1 MEFWEKITLNDH
13 QKHFYHSI
21 SPGEVFKLEMARYK
35 LGFRKYEDWIK
46 FNLKEGLAKPVSFL
60 IRKFSKPR
68 ELIID
73 EYVSEGGTLVDLG
86 CGTGNFCKLA
96 AHKFKKVYGLDFVP
110 ESVESAQKQ
119 EITNAEFQVLD
130 LNQTPLPFPVQSIDT
145 VVSIVTLDY
154 VYNLNSLILEIK
166 RILKELLE
174 IEEITNIW
182 RLSGDCGL
190 FMKVEIPSIEQF
202 NPLIEEK
209 ISQIKGVK
217 IVETCFITD
226 VIK

>member
-1 MEFWEKITLNDH
+1 MDIVDLKILELLKDDSRMSFND
-13 QKHFYHSI
+13 I
-21 SPGEVFKLEMARYK
+21 SQNVGKTEATVRRRVKKLKDE
-35 LGFRKYEDWIK
+35 GIIK
-46 FNLKEGLAKPVSFL
+46 RFTIEYRIDN
-60 IRKFSKPR
+60 KPR
-68 ELIID
+68 TRATVKVEPD
-73 EYVSEGGTLVDLG
+73 
-86 CGTGNFCKLA
+86 
-96 AHKFKKVYGLDFVP
+96 FK
-110 ESVESAQKQ
+110 
-119 EITNAEFQVLD
+119 
-130 LNQTPLPFPVQSIDT
+130 
-145 VVSIVTLDY
+145 
-154 VYNLNSLILEIK
+154 EIK

-190 FMKVEIPSIEQF
+190 FMKVEIESIEKF

>member
-1 MEFWEKITLNDH
+1 MDIVDLKILELLKDNSRMSFNEISQSVGKTEATVRRRVKKLND
-13 QKHFYHSI
+13 
-21 SPGEVFKLEMARYK
+21 
-35 LGFRKYEDWIK
+35 
-46 FNLKEGLAKPVSFL
+46 EGV
-60 IRKFSKPR
+60 IRKFTIDYDIDNKPR
-68 ELIID
+68 TRATVKVEPD
-73 EYVSEGGTLVDLG
+73 
-86 CGTGNFCKLA
+86 
-96 AHKFKKVYGLDFVP
+96 FKEV
-110 ESVESAQKQ
+110 
-119 EITNAEFQVLD
+119 
-130 LNQTPLPFPVQSIDT
+130 
-145 VVSIVTLDY
+145 
-154 VYNLNSLILEIK
+154 K
-166 RILKELLE
+166 RILRELLE

>member
-1 MEFWEKITLNDH
+1 MDIVDLKILELLKDNSRMS
-13 QKHFYHSI
+13 FNEI
-21 SPGEVFKLEMARYK
+21 SQSVGKTEATVRRRVKKLTDD
-35 LGFRKYEDWIK
+35 G
-46 FNLKEGLAKPVSFL
+46 V
-60 IRKFSKPR
+60 IRKFTIDYTIDNKPR
-68 ELIID
+68 TRATVKVEPD
-73 EYVSEGGTLVDLG
+73 
-86 CGTGNFCKLA
+86 
-96 AHKFKKVYGLDFVP
+96 FK
-110 ESVESAQKQ
+110 
-119 EITNAEFQVLD
+119 
-130 LNQTPLPFPVQSIDT
+130 
-145 VVSIVTLDY
+145 
-154 VYNLNSLILEIK
+154 EIK
-166 RILKELLE
+166 RILRELLD

>member
-1 MEFWEKITLNDH
+1 MDIVDLKI
-13 QKHFYHSI
+13 
-21 SPGEVFKLEMARYK
+21 LE
-35 LGFRKYEDWIK
+35 L
-46 FNLKEGLAKPVSFL
+46 LKENSRMSFNDISQNVGKTEAT
-60 IRKFSKPR
+60 IRRRVKKLTEEGIIKKFTIDFNIDNKPR
-68 ELIID
+68 TRATVKVEPD
-73 EYVSEGGTLVDLG
+73 
-86 CGTGNFCKLA
+86 
-96 AHKFKKVYGLDFVP
+96 FK
-110 ESVESAQKQ
+110 
-119 EITNAEFQVLD
+119 
-130 LNQTPLPFPVQSIDT
+130 
-145 VVSIVTLDY
+145 
-154 VYNLNSLILEIK
+154 EIK

>member
-1 MEFWEKITLNDH
+1 MDIVDLKILELLKDNSRMY
-13 QKHFYHSI
+13 FNEI
-21 SPGEVFKLEMARYK
+21 SQRVGKTEATVRRRVKKLT
-35 LGFRKYEDWIK
+35 D
-46 FNLKEGLAKPVSFL
+46 EGV
-60 IRKFSKPR
+60 IRKFTIDYAIDNKPR
-68 ELIID
+68 TRAT
-73 EYVSEGGTLVDLG
+73 V
-86 CGTGNFCKLA
+86 KLEPD
-96 AHKFKKVYGLDFVP
+96 FK
-110 ESVESAQKQ
+110 
-119 EITNAEFQVLD
+119 
-130 LNQTPLPFPVQSIDT
+130 
-145 VVSIVTLDY
+145 
-154 VYNLNSLILEIK
+154 EIK
-166 RILKELLE
+166 RILKELLD

>member
-1 MEFWEKITLNDH
+1 MDIVDLKI
-13 QKHFYHSI
+13 
-21 SPGEVFKLEMARYK
+21 LE
-35 LGFRKYEDWIK
+35 L
-46 FNLKEGLAKPVSFL
+46 LKENSRMSFNEISESVGKTEATVRRRVKKL
-60 IRKFSKPR
+60 TQEGVIQKFTIEYTIDNKPR
-68 ELIID
+68 TRATVKVEPD
-73 EYVSEGGTLVDLG
+73 
-86 CGTGNFCKLA
+86 
-96 AHKFKKVYGLDFVP
+96 FK
-110 ESVESAQKQ
+110 
-119 EITNAEFQVLD
+119 
-130 LNQTPLPFPVQSIDT
+130 
-145 VVSIVTLDY
+145 
-154 VYNLNSLILEIK
+154 EIK
-166 RILKELLE
+166 RILSELLE

>member
-1 MEFWEKITLNDH
+1 MDIVDLKILELLKDNSRMS
-13 QKHFYHSI
+13 FNEISHSV
-21 SPGEVFKLEMARYK
+21 GKTEATVRRRVKKLT
-35 LGFRKYEDWIK
+35 D
-46 FNLKEGLAKPVSFL
+46 EGI
-60 IRKFSKPR
+60 IRKFTIDYAIDNKPR
-68 ELIID
+68 TRATVKVEPD
-73 EYVSEGGTLVDLG
+73 
-86 CGTGNFCKLA
+86 
-96 AHKFKKVYGLDFVP
+96 FK
-110 ESVESAQKQ
+110 
-119 EITNAEFQVLD
+119 
-130 LNQTPLPFPVQSIDT
+130 
-145 VVSIVTLDY
+145 
-154 VYNLNSLILEIK
+154 EIK

-209 ISQIKGVK
+209 ISQIKGIK